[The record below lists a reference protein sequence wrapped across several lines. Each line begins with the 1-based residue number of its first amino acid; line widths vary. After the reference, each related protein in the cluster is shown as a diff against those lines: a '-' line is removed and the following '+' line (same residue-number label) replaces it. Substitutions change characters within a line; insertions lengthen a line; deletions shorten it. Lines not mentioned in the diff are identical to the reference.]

1 MIIQGKK
8 YKILFIDADDTLYD
22 FRQCEWNALTA
33 TLRENGIEPT
43 EEVIEAYH
51 LINGKLW
58 KDLEK
63 GLIKQADIKYE
74 RYRLLCQHLGWDNDY
89 MKLSLDYIQRISNER
104 ILLPGAEE
112 ICRYLAGK
120 YMLVLLTNGISE
132 IQRGRFES
140 SVLFPYFSH
149 MVISEEACC
158 SKPDPGIFTWALLD
172 LPVVEKEEMII
183 IGDSLSSDIQGGINF
198 GIDTCWLN
206 PGLKDAEVL
215 SPTYII
221 RQLSDLK
228 NIL

>member
-1 MIIQGKK
+1 
-8 YKILFIDADDTLYD
+8 
-22 FRQCEWNALTA
+22 
-33 TLRENGIEPT
+33 
-43 EEVIEAYH
+43 
-51 LINGKLW
+51 
-58 KDLEK
+58 
-63 GLIKQADIKYE
+63 
-74 RYRLLCQHLGWDNDY
+74 
-89 MKLSLDYIQRISNER
+89 
-104 ILLPGAEE
+104 
-112 ICRYLAGK
+112 
-120 YMLVLLTNGISE
+120 
-132 IQRGRFES
+132 
-140 SVLFPYFSH
+140 